1 MKLFISVDFWNNP
14 LTFYSIDG
22 TFLSWSADFRAHLLA
37 SFPLPQGVEPIPA
50 DVLLP
55 PKYKLEIIN
64 DGQDPE
70 SLQKLNQRDISQ
82 TKLALNKGRVS
93 ESGSHALSSQD
104 DSNDNKHP
112 SPDQAESGTALK
124 MPACGAPSTNFWAS
138 SALKAPAMM
147 AQTATHLTETTGCS
161 QLKEETPGESAPLDK
176 DLPKSQML
184 AIPRA
189 IEMKLISNKRLTPE
203 SHWQDVRELSFYMS
217 EEFTYHPG
225 DTVTIY
231 PKNFPTDVQALIDL
245 MEWNEVA
252 DVRLR
257 FVPEA
262 PDFYHD
268 KFLMTTLPTALHRL
282 EGSTLRD
289 LLIHNLDITAIPK
302 RYFFELV
309 AHYCSDPTH
318 KERLQEFSNPI
329 YTDEFFD
336 YTSRP
341 RRSILEVLQDFPSVK
356 IPFIH
361 AATIFPLIRG
371 RQYSIASGGSTRN
384 SVDVKGQK
392 KVQILVAIVKYRTVL
407 KKIRQGLCSRYL
419 ASLPEGS
426 ILNIGLERNDSFYD
440 KARLEPYRNLL
451 LITPGTGLA
460 PARSLIWERALVAFK
475 DNTTVG
481 NNYLFF
487 GGRNKSADYFYKE
500 EWTYPSLRTK
510 VFTAFSRDQRE
521 KIYVQDIIRQNGKLI
536 ADLIDVGII
545 IYICGSSGNMP
556 KAVRAALI
564 DAMHQFH
571 PLGMKQT
578 KEGIEAVFKTLE
590 KQGRL
595 IQETW

>member
-1 MKLFISVDFWNNP
+1 
-14 LTFYSIDG
+14 
-22 TFLSWSADFRAHLLA
+22 
-37 SFPLPQGVEPIPA
+37 
-50 DVLLP
+50 
-55 PKYKLEIIN
+55 
-64 DGQDPE
+64 
-70 SLQKLNQRDISQ
+70 
-82 TKLALNKGRVS
+82 
-93 ESGSHALSSQD
+93 
-104 DSNDNKHP
+104 
-112 SPDQAESGTALK
+112 
-124 MPACGAPSTNFWAS
+124 
-138 SALKAPAMM
+138 
-147 AQTATHLTETTGCS
+147 
-161 QLKEETPGESAPLDK
+161 
-176 DLPKSQML
+176 
-184 AIPRA
+184 
-189 IEMKLISNKRLTPE
+189 
-203 SHWQDVRELSFYMS
+203 MS

-231 PKNFPTDVQALIDL
+231 PKNFPIDVQALIDL

-252 DVRLR
+252 DVPLR

-268 KFLMTTLPTALHRL
+268 KFLMTTLPTTLHRL
-282 EGSTLRD
+282 ENSTLRD
-289 LLIHNLDITAIPK
+289 LLTHNLDITAIPK

-384 SVDVKGQK
+384 NVDEKGQK
-392 KVQILVAIVKYRTVL
+392 KIQILVAIVKYRTVL

-426 ILNIGLERNDSFYD
+426 ILNIGLERNESFY
-440 KARLEPYRNLL
+440 KLANQHPELPLI

-460 PARSLIWERALVAFK
+460 PARSLIWERALIAFK
-475 DNTTVG
+475 DNTKVG
-481 NNYLFF
+481 TNYLFF

-536 ADLIDVGII
+536 AELWNQAAI

-556 KAVRAALI
+556 KAVRAALV
-564 DAMHQFH
+564 DALHQFH
-571 PLGMKQT
+571 PHATKNT
-578 KEGIEAVFKTLE
+578 KEVVEGALKELE

>member
-1 MKLFISVDFWNNP
+1 VKPIS
-14 LTFYSIDG
+14 
-22 TFLSWSADFRAHLLA
+22 
-37 SFPLPQGVEPIPA
+37 A

-64 DGQDPE
+64 DDQDPE
-70 SLQKLNQRDISQ
+70 SLQKLNRQDASQ
-82 TKLALNKGRVS
+82 PKFTMNEGRVS
-93 ESGSHALSSQD
+93 ESGSHTLSSQD
-104 DSNDNKHP
+104 DNDDNKHP
-112 SPDQAESGTALK
+112 GPDQAESGTALE
-124 MPACGAPSTNFWAS
+124 MSASNAPSPAS
-138 SALKAPAMM
+138 VDLSKKLLVSPALKAPAMM
-147 AQTATHLTETTGCS
+147 TQTATHLTETGCA
-161 QLKEETPGESAPLDK
+161 QLKEETPGESAPTDE
-176 DLPKSQML
+176 DLPESQML

-189 IEMKLISNKRLTPE
+189 IEMELISNKRLTPGT
-203 SHWQDVRELSFYMS
+203 HWQDVRELSFYMS

-268 KFLMTTLPTALHRL
+268 KFLMATLPTTLHRL

-289 LLIHNLDITAIPK
+289 LLTHNLDITAIPK

-384 SVDVKGQK
+384 NVDVKGQK

-426 ILNIGLERNDSFYD
+426 ILNIGLERNDSFY
-440 KARLEPYRNLL
+440 KLAKLHPERPLL
-451 LITPGTGLA
+451 LIAPGTGLA
-460 PARSLIWERALVAFK
+460 PARSLIWERALIAFK
-475 DNTTVG
+475 DNARVG
-481 NNYLFF
+481 TNYLFF

-510 VFTAFSRDQRE
+510 VFTAFSRDQPE
-521 KIYVQDIIRQNGKLI
+521 KIYVQDVIRQNGKLI
-536 ADLIDVGII
+536 AELTDVAAI

-556 KAVRAALI
+556 KAVRAALV
-564 DAMHQFH
+564 DALHQFH
-571 PLGMKQT
+571 PLATKHT
-578 KEGIEAVFKTLE
+578 KEGVEGVLKNFE